1 VNTTIKIEADIQSK
15 MPNVEVTHL
24 LNDLLGEANWMNVI
38 DIEVTRDDF
47 TEPRVMENGKPG
59 KRETVE
65 SLVHLRKVVKRYNA
79 TVEDLEPIHD
89 DTNCIGMLL
98 AGNTRI
104 EFFTHDPYTCEVLQ
118 REFQEDKQNV
128 LCK

>member
-24 LNDLLGEANWMNVI
+24 LNNLLSEANWINVV

-47 TEPRVMENGKPG
+47 VEPRVAKNGKLS
-59 KRETVE
+59 KRETIE
-65 SLVHLRKVVKRYNA
+65 SLPHLQRVVSRYNA
-79 TVEDLEPIHD
+79 TVADLEPVHD

-98 AGNTRI
+98 AGDTRI

-118 REFQEDKQNV
+118 RELN
-128 LCK
+128 